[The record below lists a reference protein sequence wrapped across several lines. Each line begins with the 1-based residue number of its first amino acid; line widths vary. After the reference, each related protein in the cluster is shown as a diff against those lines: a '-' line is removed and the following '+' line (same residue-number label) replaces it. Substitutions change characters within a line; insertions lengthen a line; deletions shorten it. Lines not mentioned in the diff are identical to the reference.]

1 MRDVA
6 PPTSRGQSGDAGRVD
21 PRARRTEQAILEAT
35 AELIR
40 DVGPA
45 AVTIEL
51 VAERSEVARSTIY
64 RRWSDLDELLLDAC
78 APITRFTPEPLTGDL
93 GGDLRA
99 LARSYARELNDVV
112 FREVLTFTM
121 DAGLRSRPF
130 RSRLRAITRQRERR
144 GIAIVRGA
152 VGRGELPDTVD
163 PGAVVVATLAPLFQL
178 RIAKHRA
185 LTDADADAAVE
196 RAVADAVAASALAPA
211 ARRSP
216 EPVTARRS

>member
-1 MRDVA
+1 VRAVA
-6 PPTSRGQSGDAGRVD
+6 RATSRGQSGDTGRVD

-78 APITRFTPEPLTGDL
+78 APITRFAPEPLTGDL
-93 GGDLRA
+93 RDDLRA
-99 LARSYARELNDVV
+99 LARGYARELDDAV

-121 DAGLRSRPF
+121 DAALRSRPF
-130 RSRLRAITRQRERR
+130 RARLRAITRQRERR
-144 GIAIVRGA
+144 GVTIVRGA
-152 VGRGELPDTVD
+152 IGRGELPHDVD

-185 LTDADADAAVE
+185 LTEGDADAAVE
-196 RAVADAVAASALAPA
+196 RAIGDAVAASTLAPA
-211 ARRSP
+211 AGRTS
-216 EPVTARRS
+216 EPVTGRRC